1 MSSSG
6 SQPAKTAAKQPFQLF
21 TIGGKYAALAVLF
34 SMNLLNYVDR
44 YSFIAAG
51 THIMK
56 EFKIDDT
63 RFGWVG
69 ASFMIVYTIFSPLMG
84 WLGDRYNRK
93 VLLAGGV
100 GLWSLATVG
109 TAFSTDYSHMF
120 FWRALLGIGEAS
132 YGVIAPTLLSDL
144 FPVKERGRAMGV
156 YYLALPVGTA
166 LGYMLGGTIA
176 DALGWRAVFYVVG
189 LPGLLAAAAGLFV
202 SDPGRG
208 ASEGNVVAVKSGR
221 SGLHGYL
228 DFFRTPTFLYN
239 TAGMAMVTFATGAY
253 GAWGLIFYQRV
264 HGLSATEAARSIG
277 TLLVIAS
284 VIGIVM
290 GTFLADVLNKFT
302 KRAYLLLAAFAVL
315 AAIPLGAIGILD
327 PVYRSSLVFL
337 FGASVLMSMV
347 LGPCNAVTANVV
359 PANHRAAAY
368 AAFIFSMHFFGDI
381 SSQVLLGWISD
392 LFGKPSVAG
401 SSIGKFFASIGAAPV
416 DGTNLSVAMLSVV
429 PVLLLGSL
437 FFMIGARYLPADQA
451 KVQAAGGSAAGG
463 DATFHH

>member
-1 MSSSG
+1 M
-6 SQPAKTAAKQPFQLF
+6 AKRPFRLP
-21 TIGGKYAALAVLF
+21 TVGGKYVALAVMF
-34 SMNLLNYVDR
+34 TMNLLNYIDR

-51 THIMK
+51 THIMR
-56 EFKIDDT
+56 EFHIDDT

-69 ASFMIVYTIFSPLMG
+69 ASFMIVYTLFSPLMG

-93 VLLAGGV
+93 LLLAGGV

-132 YGVIAPTLLSDL
+132 YGIIAPALLSDL

-166 LGYMLGGTIA
+166 LGFVLGGTIS

-189 LPGLLAAAAGLFV
+189 LPGLVAAAAGLFV

-208 ASEGNVVAVKSGR
+208 ASEGSAVVAKAGL
-221 SGLHGYL
+221 SGLRGYL
-228 DFFRTPTFLYN
+228 DFFKTRSFLYN

-264 HGLSATEAARSIG
+264 HGLTATHAVSTVG
-277 TLLVIAS
+277 PLLVIS
-284 VIGIVM
+284 SFLGIAL
-290 GTFLADVLNKFT
+290 GTFLADLLSKVT
-302 KRAYLLLAAFAVL
+302 RRAYLLLAAFAVL
-315 AAIPLGAIGILD
+315 GAIPLGALGILD

-337 FGASVLMSMV
+337 FGASLLMSMV

-359 PANHRAAAY
+359 PANRRAAAY
-368 AAFIFSMHFFGDI
+368 AAFIFSMHLFGDI
-381 SSQVLLGWISD
+381 NSQVLLGWISD
-392 LFGKPSVAG
+392 LFGKPSVA
-401 SSIGKFFASIGAAPV
+401 SSSVGKFFASIGAAPV
-416 DGTNLSVAMLSVV
+416 GETNLSVAMLSVV
-429 PVLLLGSL
+429 PVLALGCL
-437 FFMIGARYLPADQA
+437 FFIIGSGYLPADQE
-451 KVQAAGGSAAGG
+451 KVRAAADSDG
-463 DATFHH
+463 DPPGFIPH

>member
-1 MSSSG
+1 
-6 SQPAKTAAKQPFQLF
+6 
-21 TIGGKYAALAVLF
+21 
-34 SMNLLNYVDR
+34 
-44 YSFIAAG
+44 
-51 THIMK
+51 
-56 EFKIDDT
+56 
-63 RFGWVG
+63 
-69 ASFMIVYTIFSPLMG
+69 
-84 WLGDRYNRK
+84 
-93 VLLAGGV
+93 
-100 GLWSLATVG
+100 
-109 TAFSTDYSHMF
+109 
-120 FWRALLGIGEAS
+120 
-132 YGVIAPTLLSDL
+132 
-144 FPVKERGRAMGV
+144 
-156 YYLALPVGTA
+156 
-166 LGYMLGGTIA
+166 
-176 DALGWRAVFYVVG
+176 
-189 LPGLLAAAAGLFV
+189 
-202 SDPGRG
+202 
-208 ASEGNVVAVKSGR
+208 
-221 SGLHGYL
+221 
-228 DFFRTPTFLYN
+228 
-239 TAGMAMVTFATGAY
+239 
-253 GAWGLIFYQRV
+253 
-264 HGLSATEAARSIG
+264 
-277 TLLVIAS
+277 
-284 VIGIVM
+284 M

-451 KVQAAGGSAAGG
+451 KVQAAGDRRPAEKRSSTIDPNGRV
-463 DATFHH
+463 FQCL